1 MNRELRKRLFHSS
14 LRLSFLSEE
23 KIKEIREQN
32 EALPGPDEEE
42 GTGTNYPTGLPEHK
56 DGLPDDATAQG
67 PRSTRN
73 NSRYKLEPGH
83 SQHLSDLLSRTA
95 ERLRELL

>member
-1 MNRELRKRLFHSS
+1 MNKEVRKRLFRSS
-14 LRLSFLSEE
+14 LRLAFLSEE
-23 KIKEIREQN
+23 KIKEIKEQN
-32 EALPGPDEEE
+32 EALPGTDE
-42 GTGTNYPTGLPEHK
+42 GTGTDYPTGLPEHG

-67 PRSTRN
+67 PRPTRN

-83 SQHLSDLLSRTA
+83 SQNLSDVLSKTA